1 MPAARWV
8 GSAVLRKEDERLLA
22 GQGMFLDDIEVAGVL
37 EAAMLRSPHAHAK
50 IKSVDVSAAE
60 KMPGV
65 KAVRVI
71 QGPGTEIQWA
81 LDDWEQYCFVPD
93 FSGTGLIESPVKAIE
108 MWQLEFDAIRAGGA
122 LAVFLLLYFFN
133 PAQLV
138 VSTSSEAVGALIQA
152 AKEAL
157 KEEIEEK
164 YKDELKQYKER
175 SVFLQ
180 TQVGFFQELIKESA
194 KTTNK
199 AVEALAELRNQP
211 NAPPG
216 IEEALA
222 QLRQKN
228 TQAAEAILQFTAER
242 AFVVRVDLERPRG
255 CVDLADGRVVLIE
268 ERLTEDGGIIGLRVD
283 ITELKQREASF
294 RLLFDSNPVPMIV
307 CALDDE
313 RILGVNDAA
322 VEHYGYSRAEF
333 EKLTIRS
340 VQAFESEPPWSGDR
354 SSDEQTARTWKHV
367 RADGTLIDLAIYSR
381 QLVYGDRPA
390 VLLALM
396 DITERK
402 RAEARLAFM
411 AQHDGLTGLPNRNL
425 LRQHMDEIL
434 LHTRRSADKA
444 AVLVLGLD
452 NFKAVNDTL
461 GHGIG
466 DKLLRGVAK
475 RLRSTLREEDTLARL
490 NSDEF
495 AIVQSGL
502 ARPED
507 AVLLSRRLLEAVG
520 EPYLLDGHSVV
531 IGASIG
537 IAMAPG
543 DGDESDKLLKNADMA
558 LSRAKND
565 SRGTFS
571 FFEAGM
577 DARAQS
583 RRKIELDLR
592 DAIQNDVLRPY
603 YQPLVDLA
611 TGRITG
617 FEALVR
623 WPHPERGMISPAEFI
638 PVAEETGLIN
648 ALGGLMLRRACMD
661 AAQWPDD
668 VRVAVNL
675 SPLQFRVG
683 NLLSV
688 VMDALKQSGLPARR
702 LELEITE
709 TLLLEKSSQV
719 LATLHALRALG
730 VRISMDDFGTGYS
743 SLSYLRSFPF
753 DKIKIDQSFVRDLA
767 ANPDAQAIVRS
778 IISLGKGLGVT
789 ITAEGVETEAE
800 VNCLRNEGCHEGQGF
815 LFSRARPNADIVGLL
830 KTQGNWSSPAGAAL
844 VA

>member
-1 MPAARWV
+1 MPKIRPKTAKKMKHAAITRIPGRPAKPSPKLSGGRRRV
-8 GSAVLRKEDERLLA
+8 SAEIGEIVRKRAEAEAAIADARKSHERLREAIDILP
-22 GQGMFLDDIEVAGVL
+22 QGIVFLD
-37 EAAMLRSPHAHAK
+37 
-50 IKSVDVSAAE
+50 
-60 KMPGV
+60 
-65 KAVRVI
+65 
-71 QGPGTEIQWA
+71 
-81 LDDWEQYCFVPD
+81 
-93 FSGTGLIESPVKAIE
+93 
-108 MWQLEFDAIRAGGA
+108 
-122 LAVFLLLYFFN
+122 
-133 PAQLV
+133 
-138 VSTSSEAVGALIQA
+138 
-152 AKEAL
+152 
-157 KEEIEEK
+157 
-164 YKDELKQYKER
+164 
-175 SVFLQ
+175 
-180 TQVGFFQELIKESA
+180 
-194 KTTNK
+194 
-199 AVEALAELRNQP
+199 
-211 NAPPG
+211 
-216 IEEALA
+216 
-222 QLRQKN
+222 
-228 TQAAEAILQFTAER
+228 
-242 AFVVRVDLERPRG
+242 
-255 CVDLADGRVVLIE
+255 ADGRYILWNKKYAEIYNRSSDLFKPGVRLQDTIRIGVERGDYPEAIGREEEWIAERLAKLYQPGERHEQILAGGRCILIE
-268 ERLTEDGGIIGLRVD
+268 EQLTKDGGIIGLRVD

-322 VEHYGYSRAEF
+322 VEHYGYSRSEF

-340 VQAFESEPPWSGDR
+340 VQAFESELPWGGDR
-354 SSDEQTARTWKHV
+354 SNDEQTARTWKHV
-367 RADGTLIDLAIYSR
+367 RADGTLIDMAIYSR
-381 QLVYGDRPA
+381 HLVYGDQPA

-434 LHTRRSADKA
+434 LHTRRSTEKV

-495 AIVQSGL
+495 AIVQGGL
-502 ARPED
+502 TRPED
-507 AVLLSRRLLEAVG
+507 AVLLSRRLLEVIGDA
-520 EPYLLDGHSVV
+520 YLLDGHSIV

-543 DGDESDKLLKNADMA
+543 DGDESEKLLKNADMA

-571 FFEAGM
+571 FFEAEM

-583 RRKIELDLR
+583 RRKIEIDLR
-592 DAIQNDVLRPY
+592 AAIQNDALRPH
-603 YQPLVDLA
+603 YQPLIDLS

-648 ALGGLMLRRACMD
+648 PLGGLILRRACMD
-661 AAQWPDD
+661 AALWPDD

-683 NLLSV
+683 DLLSV
-688 VMDALKQSGLPARR
+688 VMDALKQSGLPAKR

-753 DKIKIDQSFVRDLA
+753 DKIKIDQSFVRDLGS
-767 ANPDAQAIVRS
+767 NPDAQAIVRS
-778 IISLGKGLGVT
+778 IISLGMGLGVT

-800 VNCLRNEGCHEGQGF
+800 LSCLRSEGCHEGQGF
-815 LFSRARPNADIVGLL
+815 LFSRARPNAEIIGLL
-830 KTQGNWSSPAGAAL
+830 QAQRGADFVAPADFADKPAL

>member
-1 MPAARWV
+1 MPKIRPKVAKKLKHAAITRIPGRPAKPSPKLL
-8 GSAVLRKEDERLLA
+8 GSSRRASAEIGEIVRKRAEAEAAIADARKSHERLREAIDILP
-22 GQGMFLDDIEVAGVL
+22 QGIVFLD
-37 EAAMLRSPHAHAK
+37 
-50 IKSVDVSAAE
+50 
-60 KMPGV
+60 
-65 KAVRVI
+65 
-71 QGPGTEIQWA
+71 
-81 LDDWEQYCFVPD
+81 
-93 FSGTGLIESPVKAIE
+93 
-108 MWQLEFDAIRAGGA
+108 
-122 LAVFLLLYFFN
+122 
-133 PAQLV
+133 
-138 VSTSSEAVGALIQA
+138 
-152 AKEAL
+152 
-157 KEEIEEK
+157 
-164 YKDELKQYKER
+164 
-175 SVFLQ
+175 
-180 TQVGFFQELIKESA
+180 
-194 KTTNK
+194 
-199 AVEALAELRNQP
+199 
-211 NAPPG
+211 
-216 IEEALA
+216 
-222 QLRQKN
+222 
-228 TQAAEAILQFTAER
+228 
-242 AFVVRVDLERPRG
+242 
-255 CVDLADGRVVLIE
+255 ADGRYILWNKKYSEIYNRSSDLFRPGARLQDTIRVGVERGDYPEAIGREEEWIAERLARLYQPGDRHEQILGDGRCILIE

-283 ITELKQREASF
+283 ITGLKQREASF

-340 VQAFESEPPWSGDR
+340 VQAFETELPWAGDR

-381 QLVYGDRPA
+381 QLVYGDQPA

-434 LHTRRSADKA
+434 LHTRRSAETV
-444 AVLVLGLD
+444 AVLVLGID

-495 AIVQSGL
+495 AIVQGGL
-502 ARPED
+502 TRPED
-507 AVLLSRRLLEAVG
+507 AVLLARRLLEVIG

-543 DGDESDKLLKNADMA
+543 DGDESEKLLKSADMA

-583 RRKIELDLR
+583 RRKIEIDLR
-592 DAIQNDVLRPY
+592 DAIQNDALRPY
-603 YQPLVDLA
+603 YQPLIDLA

-661 AAQWPDD
+661 AALWPDD

-688 VMDALKQSGLPARR
+688 VMDALKQSGLPAKR

-753 DKIKIDQSFVRDLA
+753 DKIKIDQSFVRDLG
-767 ANPDAQAIVRS
+767 ANRDAQAIVRS
-778 IISLGKGLGVT
+778 IISLGIGLGVT

-800 VNCLRNEGCHEGQGF
+800 LSCLRAEGCHEGQGF
-815 LFSRARPNADIVGLL
+815 LFSRARPNAEIVGLL
-830 KTQGNWSSPAGAAL
+830 KAQCGADFVAPADSADKAAL

>member
-1 MPAARWV
+1 MPKIRPKTVKKTKHAAINRTPGRPAKPSPKLSG
-8 GSAVLRKEDERLLA
+8 GSRRVSSEIGEIVRKRAEAEAAIADARKSHERLREAIDILP
-22 GQGMFLDDIEVAGVL
+22 QGIVFLDADGRYILWNKKYSEIYSRSSDLFEPGARLQDTIRIGV
-37 EAAMLRSPHAHAK
+37 
-50 IKSVDVSAAE
+50 
-60 KMPGV
+60 
-65 KAVRVI
+65 
-71 QGPGTEIQWA
+71 
-81 LDDWEQYCFVPD
+81 
-93 FSGTGLIESPVKAIE
+93 
-108 MWQLEFDAIRAGGA
+108 
-122 LAVFLLLYFFN
+122 
-133 PAQLV
+133 
-138 VSTSSEAVGALIQA
+138 
-152 AKEAL
+152 
-157 KEEIEEK
+157 
-164 YKDELKQYKER
+164 ER
-175 SVFLQ
+175 
-180 TQVGFFQELIKESA
+180 GDY
-194 KTTNK
+194 
-199 AVEALAELRNQP
+199 P
-211 NAPPG
+211 
-216 IEEALA
+216 
-222 QLRQKN
+222 
-228 TQAAEAILQFTAER
+228 EAIGREEEWIAER
-242 AFVVRVDLERPRG
+242 LTKLYQPGERHEQ
-255 CVDLADGRVVLIE
+255 VLADGRCILIE
-268 ERLTEDGGIIGLRVD
+268 ERLTEDGGVIGLRVD

-307 CALDDE
+307 CALDDQ

-322 VEHYGYSRAEF
+322 VAHYGYTRAEF
-333 EKLTIRS
+333 EKLTIGS
-340 VQAFESEPPWSGDR
+340 VQAFEAEPPWESDL
-354 SSDEQTARTWKHV
+354 SSDEQAARTWKHV

-381 QLVYGDRPA
+381 HLVYGDQPA

-434 LHTRRSADKA
+434 VHTRRSAEKV
-444 AVLVLGLD
+444 AVLVLGID

-466 DKLLRGVAK
+466 DKLLKSVAK

-495 AIVQSGL
+495 AIIQVGL
-502 ARPED
+502 TRPEES
-507 AVLLSRRLLEAVG
+507 VLLARRLLEAIG
-520 EPYLLDGHSVV
+520 EPYLLEGHSVV

-543 DGDESDKLLKNADMA
+543 DGDESEKLLKNADMA

-583 RRKIELDLR
+583 RRKIEIDLR
-592 DAIQNDVLRPY
+592 HAIETDVLRPY

-648 ALGGLMLRRACMD
+648 GLGGLMLRRACAD
-661 AAQWPDD
+661 AALWPDD

-688 VMDALKQSGLPARR
+688 VMDALKQSGLPAKR

-709 TLLLEKSSQV
+709 TLLLEKSGQT

-767 ANPDAQAIVRS
+767 ANRDAQAIVRS
-778 IISLGKGLGVT
+778 IISLGIGLGVI

-800 VNCLRNEGCHEGQGF
+800 LSCLRAEGCHEGQGY
-815 LFSRARPNADIVGLL
+815 LFSPARPNAEIVVLL
-830 KTQGNWSSPAGAAL
+830 KAQSGADFVAPAGSKAAL

>member
-1 MPAARWV
+1 MPWIRRRRHKKKHAAIARTPGRPAKPGPKLAGGNRRV
-8 GSAVLRKEDERLLA
+8 SAEIAEIVRTRAEAEAAIAEARKSHERLREAIDILPQGIVFLDAEGRYILWNKKYAEIYSRSSDLFKPGARLEDTIRIGVARGDYPEAIGREDEW
-22 GQGMFLDDIEVAGVL
+22 I
-37 EAAMLRSPHAHAK
+37 
-50 IKSVDVSAAE
+50 
-60 KMPGV
+60 
-65 KAVRVI
+65 
-71 QGPGTEIQWA
+71 
-81 LDDWEQYCFVPD
+81 
-93 FSGTGLIESPVKAIE
+93 
-108 MWQLEFDAIRAGGA
+108 
-122 LAVFLLLYFFN
+122 
-133 PAQLV
+133 
-138 VSTSSEAVGALIQA
+138 
-152 AKEAL
+152 
-157 KEEIEEK
+157 
-164 YKDELKQYKER
+164 
-175 SVFLQ
+175 
-180 TQVGFFQELIKESA
+180 
-194 KTTNK
+194 
-199 AVEALAELRNQP
+199 
-211 NAPPG
+211 
-216 IEEALA
+216 
-222 QLRQKN
+222 
-228 TQAAEAILQFTAER
+228 AER
-242 AFVVRVDLERPRG
+242 LARLYQPGDRHQQK
-255 CVDLADGRVVLIE
+255 LADGRIILIE

-340 VQAFESEPPWSGDR
+340 VQAFEAELPWEGGR
-354 SSDEQTARTWKHV
+354 SSDEMAARTWKHV

-381 QLVYGDRPA
+381 HLVHGDQPA

-411 AQHDGLTGLPNRNL
+411 AQHDGLTGLPNRSL
-425 LRQHMDEIL
+425 LRQHMDEIM
-434 LHTRRSADKA
+434 LHSRRGAEKI
-444 AVLVLGLD
+444 AVLILGLD

-461 GHGIG
+461 GHGVG

-502 ARPED
+502 TRPED
-507 AVLLSRRLLEAVG
+507 AVMLARRLLEAIND
-520 EPYLLDGHSVV
+520 PYLLDGHSVV

-543 DGDESDKLLKNADMA
+543 DGDESEKLLKHADMA

-583 RRKIELDLR
+583 RRKIEIDLR
-592 DAIQNDVLRPY
+592 AAIQNDVLRPY
-603 YQPLVDLA
+603 YQPLIDLS

-648 ALGGLMLRRACMD
+648 GLGGLMLRRACMD
-661 AAQWPDD
+661 AAHWPDS

-688 VMDALKQSGLPARR
+688 VMDALKQSGLPATR

-719 LATLHALRALG
+719 LATLHALRAMG

-753 DKIKIDQSFVRDLA
+753 DKIKIDQSFVRDLGS
-767 ANPDAQAIVRS
+767 NRDAQAIVRS
-778 IISLGKGLGVT
+778 IISLGTGLGVT

-800 VNCLRNEGCHEGQGF
+800 LSCLRAEGCHEGQGF
-815 LFSRARPNADIVGLL
+815 LFSQARPNSEIVKLLQAQSGAVGL
-830 KTQGNWSSPAGAAL
+830 TEMNVQAAR